1 MICSRCGLDNP
12 AGMKFCGNCA
22 APIISICARCRAE
35 NPPQF
40 KFCGQCA
47 APLGAAPHEGSA
59 ADSRAATSFAK
70 DEATSA
76 PEGERKTVTAL
87 FADIKGS
94 MDLMEGLDPEEARAI
109 VDPALKLMMDAAHHY
124 GGHIVQSTGDG
135 VFALFGAPVA
145 HEDHPQRSL
154 YAALRMQE
162 EMRRYADSLRAQ
174 GRAPLQVR
182 VGVNTGEVVVR
193 SIHTGEHA
201 EYTPVGHSTG
211 LAARMQ
217 ALAPIGSIAV
227 TAATQRLCAGYFALR
242 ALGPARVKG
251 VSEPIE
257 VFEVTGLGP
266 LRTRL
271 EAASRR
277 GFTRFVGRV
286 HELAQLRR
294 AFELVRAAHG
304 QVVAAIGEAGVGKS
318 RLTHEFKSMAE
329 SDCLI
334 LEAYSASHG
343 KASVYLPVIEMLHG
357 YFGIDSA
364 DDGRK
369 RREKVI
375 GKLLALDQ
383 SLEDALPYLFVL
395 LGIQESEN
403 PLAEIELQTRRRR
416 TQEAVKRILLRESL
430 NLPLIVVFEDLHW
443 VDGETQAWLNL
454 FADSLANARV
464 LLLVNYRPE
473 YRHEWGNRSYYTQ
486 LRLDPLAS
494 QDAQELLSALLG
506 DSAELTAL
514 RRMIADRTEGNPFF
528 IEEMVQALFDD
539 GTLARNGT
547 VQLIR
552 PLTEIKVPAT
562 VQGIVASRIDR
573 LPADEKE
580 LLQTLAVVGREFPY
594 GLIMRM
600 VKKPE
605 SELDRMLSD
614 LQLAEFIYEQPSVP
628 ETEYI
633 FKHALTLEVAYNT
646 LLLGR
651 RKQLHEYAAEAIEAL
666 YSERLDDHLNDLAHH
681 YGQSGNAWKAV
692 KYRHLA
698 GRQAAARLAYDE
710 AIGHFTAALELLE
723 SLPEGSQRDRQE
735 LDLRTDLGPYL
746 IATKG
751 PAAEQVALV
760 FARARSLCEKLGEEV
775 QLFWITYALQF
786 FHLLRLELELAR
798 ELGERQ
804 LALAE
809 RVQDSSM
816 LMAAYAALAQTL
828 SNMGEFGIARDLCNK
843 GIELGFVQRAL
854 SFSQI
859 GEPRTMLIAH
869 SSRDLFILGYPAQ
882 ALARSREALLEAQQ
896 SGPHAVAFALDQ
908 AAELNHCL
916 GDQRAAWESTEA
928 LASLASERGFLFW
941 SAQAM
946 YLRGKMLVAEGQAEE
961 GIAELSRGAA
971 SVETTGG
978 VAGIW
983 KLTLA
988 QAYGKLGHPEEG
1000 LAAIAQ
1006 SLDLMNRTGLRY
1018 LEAELYRIRGEL
1030 LLLKDSGAVGE
1041 AESALRQ
1048 AVASARRQ
1056 DAKSWELRAATS
1068 LSRLLTSQGKRDE
1081 ARTMLGEIYG
1091 WFSEGFD
1098 TADLKSAR
1106 ALLDDLDG

>member
-1 MICSRCGLDNP
+1 MTCSRCGLDNP

-22 APIISICARCRAE
+22 APIVSICAKCRAE

-47 APLGAAPHEGSA
+47 AALGVAPPGGLAPDARAGAPAANDHALP
-59 ADSRAATSFAK
+59 
-70 DEATSA
+70 

-109 VDPALKLMMDAAHHY
+109 VDPALRLMMDAAHRY

-145 HEDHPQRSL
+145 HEDHPQRAM

-162 EMRRYADSLRAQ
+162 EMRRYADRLRAE

-201 EYTPVGHSTG
+201 EYTPIGHSTG

-227 TAATQRLCAGYFALR
+227 TEATQRLCAGYFAFR
-242 ALGPARVKG
+242 RLGPARVKG
-251 VSEPIE
+251 VSEPLE
-257 VFEVTGLGP
+257 VYEVTGLGP

-271 EAASRR
+271 EAAARR
-277 GFTRFVGRV
+277 GLTRFVGRE
-286 HELAQLRR
+286 HELAQIRR
-294 AFELVRAAHG
+294 ALELVRAGHG
-304 QVVAAIGEAGVGKS
+304 QMVAAIGEAGVGKS
-318 RLTHEFKSMAE
+318 RLAYEFKAVAE

-334 LEAYSASHG
+334 LQAYSVSYG
-343 KASVYLPVIEMLHG
+343 KASAYLPVIEMLHG
-357 YFGIDSA
+357 YFGIDLA

-383 SLEDALPYLFVL
+383 GLEDALPYLFAL
-395 LGIQESEN
+395 LGIQEGEDS
-403 PLAEIELQTRRRR
+403 LARIDLQTRRRR
-416 TQEAVKRILLRESL
+416 TQEALKRIVLRESL
-430 NLPLIVVFEDLHW
+430 HRPLIVVFEDLHW

-454 FADSLANARV
+454 LADSLANARV

-486 LRLDPLAS
+486 LRLDPLGS
-494 QDAQELLSALLG
+494 ESAQELLSALLG
-506 DSAELTAL
+506 DGAELAAF
-514 RRMIADRTEGNPFF
+514 RRMIAERTEGNPFF
-528 IEEMVQALFDD
+528 IEEIVQALFDD
-539 GTLARNGT
+539 GALVRDGAVVKLT
-547 VQLIR
+547 R
-552 PLTEIKVPAT
+552 PLAEIKVPAT
-562 VQGIVASRIDR
+562 VQGILTSRIDR
-573 LPADEKE
+573 LPADEKD
-580 LLQTLAVVGREFPY
+580 LLQTLAVMGREFS
-594 GLIMRM
+594 LALVRQ
-600 VKKPE
+600 VVRKADD
-605 SELDRMLSD
+605 ELARMLAD
-614 LQLAEFIYEQPSVP
+614 LQLGEFIYEQPALP
-628 ETEYI
+628 EAEYI
-633 FKHALTLEVAYNT
+633 FKHALTLEVAYGT
-646 LLLGR
+646 LLMGR
-651 RKQLHEYAAEAIEAL
+651 RKQLHEQAAAAIEAL
-666 YSERLDDHLNDLAHH
+666 YPERLDDHLNRLARH
-681 YGQSGNAWKAV
+681 YSQSGNARKAV
-692 KYRHLA
+692 KYLHLA
-698 GRQAAARLAYDE
+698 GRQAGGRVAYDQ
-710 AIGHFTAALELLE
+710 AIGHFTSALELLE
-723 SLPEGSQRDRQE
+723 SLPDGEERDRQE
-735 LDLRTDLGPYL
+735 LDLRTDLGPYS

-751 PAAEQVALV
+751 PAAEEVGLV

-775 QLFWITYALQF
+775 QLFWVTYALQF

-804 LALAE
+804 LAHAE
-809 RVQDSSM
+809 RAQDPSM
-816 LMAAYAALAQTL
+816 LMAAYVALAETV
-828 SNMGEFGIARDLCNK
+828 SSMGEFAAARDLCSK
-843 GIELGFVQRAL
+843 GIALGVVPKAF
-854 SFSQI
+854 SFSEI

-896 SGPHAVAFALDQ
+896 SGPHGVAFALNQ
-908 AAELNHCL
+908 AAELHQYL
-916 GDQRAAWESTEA
+916 GDQQRAREATEA

-941 SAQAM
+941 LAQAM
-946 YLRGKMLVAEGQAEE
+946 YLRGKVLVAEGQAAE

-983 KLTLA
+983 KLSLA
-988 QAYGKLGHPEEG
+988 EGYGKLGRPEEG

-1018 LEAELYRIRGEL
+1018 LEAELYRVKGEL
-1030 LLLKDSGAVGE
+1030 TLLGAPGAAGA

-1056 DAKSWELRAATS
+1056 DAKSWELRAVTS
-1068 LSRLLTSQGKRDE
+1068 LARLLKAQGKRDE

-1091 WFSEGFD
+1091 WFTEGFD

-1106 ALLDDLDG
+1106 ALLDELGG